1 MLLSPVLF
9 DALCHAL
16 RHSIFCVHI
25 DPKDQIKVSIQRPF
39 GIDLEEAE
47 EGKASGVFIKEI
59 FSDGNAAKSKD
70 LCNGLFMMSVG
81 GVDVK
86 NMDFD
91 SIIDTISSMPQD
103 EPVDCVF
110 IDPAKVMK
118 GPAII
123 DVKLPTVPICLISLN
138 ISWYLSYSFVHQLLI
153 VTGIALYLQTFDAST
168 GEPIEKTIQIQAMK
182 GQTMR
187 RVLLDSGVDLYDM
200 KGKAT
205 NCGGAGQCGTCVVKM
220 TIPDGEITKF
230 NAYFLI
236 IFFIMPFLYI

>member
-1 MLLSPVLF
+1 M
-9 DALCHAL
+9 
-16 RHSIFCVHI
+16 
-25 DPKDQIKVSIQRPF
+25 
-39 GIDLEEAE
+39 
-47 EGKASGVFIKEI
+47 
-59 FSDGNAAKSKD
+59 
-70 LCNGLFMMSVG
+70 G

-123 DVKLPTVPICLISLN
+123 DVKLPT
-138 ISWYLSYSFVHQLLI
+138 
-153 VTGIALYLQTFDAST
+153 TFDAST
-168 GEPIEKTIQIQAMK
+168 GEPIEKTIQIQA
-182 GQTMR
+182 
-187 RVLLDSGVDLYDM
+187 M

-220 TIPDGEITKF
+220 TVPDDDWTP
-230 NAYFLI
+230 
-236 IFFIMPFLYI
+236 MPSF

>member
-1 MLLSPVLF
+1 M
-9 DALCHAL
+9 
-16 RHSIFCVHI
+16 
-25 DPKDQIKVSIQRPF
+25 
-39 GIDLEEAE
+39 
-47 EGKASGVFIKEI
+47 
-59 FSDGNAAKSKD
+59 
-70 LCNGLFMMSVG
+70 G

-123 DVKLPTVPICLISLN
+123 DVKLPT
-138 ISWYLSYSFVHQLLI
+138 
-153 VTGIALYLQTFDAST
+153 TFDAST

-220 TIPDGEITKF
+220 TIPDDDWTPMPSFEKKSLKKYD
-230 NAYFLI
+230 ADCRLSCMVI
-236 IFFIMPFLYI
+236 IEGDCSVKIRPPPVTDSKV